1 MRLTEMG
8 DPSDHKEAQICPQL
22 PGHQEALDM
31 SIFCGVF
38 ATALF

>member
-1 MRLTEMG
+1 MG

-38 ATALF
+38 ATALL